1 LFSRLQSEKTPRAGE
16 DLLGS
21 EDEIGASSSKDPD
34 YSRRL
39 DIDTFF
45 GIGFLIK
52 GLGVGSR
59 PGIPGRST
67 EEIPET
73 SSPRSETPL
82 GIGLLVESLGLG
94 SGTFIPGT
102 FTEEIPET
110 SSPRSETPLGKGLLV
125 EGLGLDSIPGFKLP
139 GRPGLNFRGSIF
151 GSRFFPRMR
160 LLVEG
165 LGVVGSPGWLTRE
178 SSSEFR
184 GETGD
189 ASSEI
194 PEASSLRRG
203 TSLGIG
209 LRIEGRGIDGL
220 LDLCFLG

>member
-52 GLGVGSR
+52 GLGVGSW
-59 PGIPGRST
+59 
-67 EEIPET
+67 
-73 SSPRSETPL
+73 
-82 GIGLLVESLGLG
+82 
-94 SGTFIPGT
+94 TFIPGS